1 MYLWT
6 YRAKN
11 YTIKPENKQ
20 RNENKLLKIKTGSQ
34 KTNKKM
40 YVYNGMDCPAAIHT
54 GFLNERRRSQKN
66 YILMGFFYFAR
77 YGVGSK
83 EECDNKSFYCRKMGL
98 QNLRFGTKSLYKQN
112 SAERETFM
120 KEKVYLKWYNKV
132 GYGSGDIAGNV
143 VYAFLSSFVMIYLT
157 NTIGLSAG
165 IVGTLIAVSKLFDG
179 FTDVFFG
186 TMIDKTHSKFG
197 KARPW
202 MLYGYIGCAV
212 TLVAVFAIPTSWGT
226 TAQYAWFFIAYTL
239 LNGVFYT
246 ANNIAYSALTSLVTK
261 NSKERVQ
268 MGSYRFIFAFS
279 TSLLIQSVTISF
291 VSSCGGGAA
300 AWRAVAII
308 YAAIGLVI
316 NTLSVL
322 SVKELSEEELS
333 ESEVEKTEERYG
345 LAGAF
350 KLLISNKFYLMI
362 CGVYILQQ
370 LYGAMINAGIYYMTY
385 VLKNENLYG
394 VFSWAVNIPLII
406 ALVFTPT
413 LVGRWKGMYKL
424 NLRGYMIAVVGRA
437 LVVVAGYIGS
447 VPLMLAFTALAALG
461 QGPWQGDM
469 NAVIASCSEYT
480 FLTKGKRVDG
490 TMYSCTSLGVKLGGG
505 LGTALAGWLLELSGF
520 EGKLEVQ
527 PESCIIMLHI
537 MYLWFPLIITI
548 IIMFILS
555 RMNVEET
562 NKRIRAEKGID
573 TLEEK

>member
-1 MYLWT
+1 MQ
-6 YRAKN
+6 
-11 YTIKPENKQ
+11 E
-20 RNENKLLKIKTGSQ
+20 KT
-34 KTNKKM
+34 
-40 YVYNGMDCPAAIHT
+40 
-54 GFLNERRRSQKN
+54 
-66 YILMGFFYFAR
+66 
-77 YGVGSK
+77 
-83 EECDNKSFYCRKMGL
+83 
-98 QNLRFGTKSLYKQN
+98 
-112 SAERETFM
+112 
-120 KEKVYLKWYNKV
+120 YLKWYNKV

-179 FTDVFFG
+179 FTDIFFG
-186 TMIDKTHSKFG
+186 TMIDKTHSKLG

-202 MLYGYIGCAV
+202 MLYGYVGCAV
-212 TLVAVFAIPTSWGT
+212 TLAAIFAIPENWGQ

-279 TSLLIQSVTISF
+279 TSLLIQSVTIGL
-291 VSSCGGGAA
+291 VAKCGGGAA
-300 AWRAVAII
+300 AWRTVAII
-308 YAAIGLVI
+308 YAVIGLII
-316 NTLSVL
+316 NTVSAL
-322 SVKELSEEELS
+322 SVKEIPEEELN
-333 ESEVEKTEERYG
+333 EAAEREQKEEKYG
-345 LAGAF
+345 LVEAL
-350 KLLISNKFYLMI
+350 KLLVTNKFYLMI

-394 VFSWAVNIPLII
+394 VFSWATNIPLII
-406 ALVFTPT
+406 ALIFTPT

-424 NLRGYMIAVVGRA
+424 NLRGYMIAVIGRA
-437 LVVVAGYIGS
+437 LVAVAGYMGS

-505 LGTALAGWLLELSGF
+505 LGTAIAGWLLEFSGF
-520 EGKLEVQ
+520 NGKMEVQ
-527 PESCIIMLHI
+527 PESCINMLHI
-537 MYLWFPLIITI
+537 MYLWLPLVIDVLILLV
-548 IIMFILS
+548 LS
-555 RMNVEET
+555 RMKVEET
-562 NKRIRAEKGID
+562 NARIKAEMGMEIK
-573 TLEEK
+573 